1 MADRLADL
9 ADHSGPSLR
18 RHHPSVRL
26 SGTGT
31 LSPNIRWTRPTT
43 GGPPMK
49 FRTRLLA
56 LAAVLMIVG
65 TACSTDDATS
75 PTSGGGYDAFEVATP
90 AAATTTT
97 SGAALSGA
105 AEGDETADLTNAAPL
120 ESAPTPAELGRSIVY
135 TATIEIEVADVIAAG
150 NAAQQAVAPLGGL
163 LFGQETTTGPNARSI
178 LTIKVRPEDF
188 QEALGRLAGTG
199 TLLHQPR
206 G

>member
-65 TACSTDDATS
+65 TACSGDDDA
-75 PTSGGGYDAFEVATP
+75 PPPPAAGGYDAFEVATT

-105 AEGDETADLTNAAPL
+105 AEGDETADL
-120 ESAPTPAELGRSIVY
+120 
-135 TATIEIEVADVIAAG
+135 
-150 NAAQQAVAPLGGL
+150 
-163 LFGQETTTGPNARSI
+163 
-178 LTIKVRPEDF
+178 
-188 QEALGRLAGTG
+188 
-199 TLLHQPR
+199 
-206 G
+206 